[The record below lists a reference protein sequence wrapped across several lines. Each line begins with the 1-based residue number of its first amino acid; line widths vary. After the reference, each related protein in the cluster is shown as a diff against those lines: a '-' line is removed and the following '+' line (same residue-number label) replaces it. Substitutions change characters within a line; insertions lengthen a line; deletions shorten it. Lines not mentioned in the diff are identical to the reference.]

1 MDRVVIL
8 GLIAALS
15 GASASQAFGQLRP
28 FGPAAAPTADLPGAS
43 IHSVGPLSGAPLQ
56 PLPQLPAGLGATPL
70 PVRPSPV
77 MPLPAPGFVG
87 PSSFDA
93 GGPLG
98 TGSLADM
105 PLPDQAV
112 GPFQHDFLQPGPAG
126 GVPQTYVSP
135 NPTPRAPQNLG
146 LYRPSIPEG
155 IEARKLSPLPSVS
168 VREYPY
174 LRRGQATDRFITP
187 PGMEMPEAVGPTSST
202 LTWSDRLRN
211 LFDPLGVLPL
221 P

>member
-15 GASASQAFGQLRP
+15 GASASQAFGQVGP

-43 IHSVGPLSGAPLQ
+43 IHSALPLGGAPLQ
-56 PLPQLPAGLGATPL
+56 PLAQPPAGLRPTPL
-70 PVRPSPV
+70 PVHPSPI

-93 GGPLG
+93 GRPLG
-98 TGSLADM
+98 TGSLAGA
-105 PLPDQAV
+105 PLPDQPV
-112 GPFQHDFLQPGPAG
+112 GPFQHNSPQPGPAG
-126 GVPQTYVSP
+126 GVSHTYISP
-135 NPTPRAPQNLG
+135 NPTPKAPQNLG
-146 LYRPSIPEG
+146 LYRPSFPEG
-155 IEARKLSPLPSVS
+155 IEAKKLSPLPSVS

-174 LRRGQATDRFITP
+174 LRRGQATDKFITP
-187 PGMEMPEAVGPTSST
+187 PGMEMPEAVGPTT
-202 LTWSDRLRN
+202 TPLTWSDRLRN
-211 LFDPLGVLPL
+211 LIDPLGVLPL